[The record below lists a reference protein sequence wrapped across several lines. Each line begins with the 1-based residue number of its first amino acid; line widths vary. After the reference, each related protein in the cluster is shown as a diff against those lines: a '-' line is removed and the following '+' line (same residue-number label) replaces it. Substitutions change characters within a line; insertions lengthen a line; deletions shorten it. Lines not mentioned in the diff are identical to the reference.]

1 VAGVKQKNTKPKKI
15 EAGKHEMDYTF
26 MFLIILLACCGLVML
41 LSAST
46 PAANT
51 KMNNSYYFFIRQLL
65 YVLIGIVGMLV
76 VSNIKYTVY
85 KKLAVPIMGICFIL
99 LVLVAIPGIGK
110 EFNGSRR
117 WLGTESFQVQPSEFM
132 KPAIAIFFA
141 FMLDH
146 EKKDMRYFKSNIK
159 YIAIIGVLFILM
171 MMEPHLSG
179 GIVIAGIGIVLL
191 IIVGFRIKP
200 LVMLGILFGPF
211 LLTFLYFFD
220 EVRWARIT
228 SFIDP
233 FHDLQGKSYQ
243 IAQSLYSIGSGGIFG
258 KGLGESMQK
267 YSFLPEPYNDFI
279 FAVICE
285 ELGLIGAT
293 AIIILFALFIYHGIK
308 ISLHAPDKFSMLVSA
323 GIVSQITIQTV
334 LNIAVA
340 TSSVPC
346 TGVSL
351 PFFSYGG
358 TSLCILLSELGIL
371 LNISKYTTN
380 HEKVF
385 SYFTS
390 NEKTK
395 KIKPK
400 KIKKEL
406 KG

>member
-1 VAGVKQKNTKPKKI
+1 MAAVKQKNTKPKKI
-15 EAGKHEMDYTF
+15 EAGRHEMDYTF

-51 KMNNSYYFFIRQLL
+51 KMNNSYYFFIRQLA
-65 YVLIGIVGMLV
+65 YVLIGIVGMV
-76 VSNIKYTVY
+76 VLSNIKYTIY
-85 KKLAVPIMGICFIL
+85 KKLAVPVMAICFL
-99 LVLVAIPGIGK
+99 LLILVAIPGVGK

-132 KPAIAIFFA
+132 KPTIAVFFA
-141 FMLDH
+141 FLLDR
-146 EKKDMRYFKSNIK
+146 EKKELGKSKAVYK

-171 MMEPHLSG
+171 MLEPHLSG
-179 GIVIAGIGIVLL
+179 AIVISGIGMVLL
-191 IIVGFRIKP
+191 GY
-200 LVMLGILFGPF
+200 
-211 LLTFLYFFD
+211 LYFFD

-308 ISLHAPDKFSMLVSA
+308 IALHAPDKFSMLITA
-323 GIVSQITIQTV
+323 GIVSQIAIQTI

-340 TSSVPC
+340 TSSIPC

-358 TSLCILLSELGIL
+358 TSLCILLAELGIV
-371 LNISKYTTN
+371 LNISRYTTN

-385 SYFTS
+385 SYFKATDKP
-390 NEKTK
+390 KTK
-395 KIKPK
+395 KMKPK
-400 KIKKEL
+400 KTKKVL